1 LTEAGK
7 VTGVRKAGAL
17 KALDP
22 DVYVRR
28 RQSLMQSLKRPV
40 LVFGMGSALGGGTK
54 SHGALRYLTGW
65 DGHES
70 ASLLVLSPTGL
81 RLIVNSPFMAP
92 LAVESVPE
100 LAPAYLPPEEWLE
113 LIRGLV
119 PVGDIGLV
127 GMDELLMG
135 IARLLDPAIR
145 DDVEAAGF
153 LNRMRLVKEPSALQV
168 HRQGAAICDTLF
180 AALPKFLKP
189 GKSALSA
196 QRDLEALALSH
207 GADYCRTRLTM
218 RPVADRPRYW
228 PEETGDLVT
237 AGDQVLFGIALTVD
251 GHWAHGIRMGSI
263 GPLVKDH
270 AALLRIVADCL
281 DAGLALARPGVALTD
296 LADAMEAAFAAG
308 TAGLDM
314 RAAQR
319 FRFGHGLG
327 LSYEDPILT
336 DAFVQAFC
344 VSEFPAR
351 PADNGCILASG
362 MVLELHP
369 NLFLPGVGGA
379 ALGEMVIVTDQGPER
394 PIRYPLAAQEFGKS

>member
-1 LTEAGK
+1 MTGRSQATAGLR
-7 VTGVRKAGAL
+7 VTSL

-22 DVYVRR
+22 DVYAGRR
-28 RQSLMQSLKRPV
+28 RALMDGLQRPV
-40 LVFGMGSALGGGTK
+40 MVFGMGSALGGGTK

-70 ASLLVLSPTGL
+70 ASLLVLSPQGA

-92 LAVESVPE
+92 LAVDSVPE
-100 LAPAYLPPEEWLE
+100 LAPVYAPPANWMS
-113 LIRGLV
+113 LIRLQV
-119 PVGDIGLV
+119 PTGDIGLI
-127 GMDELLMG
+127 GIDELPTGMAGQL
-135 IARLLDPAIR
+135 ALVLR

-153 LNRMRLVKEPSALQV
+153 LDSMRLIKEPSALQV

-180 AALPKFLKP
+180 VALPKFLRS
-189 GKSALSA
+189 GTFALSA
-196 QRDLEALALSH
+196 QRELEALALSQ
-207 GADYCRTRLTM
+207 GADYCRTWLTV

-228 PEETGDLVT
+228 PSETGDLV
-237 AGDQVLFGIALTVD
+237 AEGDQVLFGIALTVD
-251 GHWAHGIRMGSI
+251 GHWAHGIRTGSV
-263 GPLVKDH
+263 GPLRQDH
-270 AALLRIVADCL
+270 AALLRIVSDCL
-281 DAGLALARPGVALTD
+281 EAGLALARPGVALAD

-308 TAGLDM
+308 TSGLDM

-336 DAFVQAFC
+336 DAFVQGYGLA
-344 VSEFPAR
+344 EFPAR
-351 PADNGCILASG
+351 PAGKGCILASG

-369 NLFLPGVGGA
+369 NLFLPRLGGA

-394 PIRYPLAAQEFGKS
+394 PIRYPLAPRVFGQD

>member
-1 LTEAGK
+1 
-7 VTGVRKAGAL
+7 VTDASRDSGGQQVMSL

-22 DVYVRR
+22 EVYAGRR
-28 RQSLMQSLKRPV
+28 RALMDGLQRP
-40 LVFGMGSALGGGTK
+40 LIVFGAGSALGSGTK

-70 ASLLVLSPTGL
+70 ASLLVLSPMGA

-100 LAPAYLPPEEWLE
+100 LAPVYAPPADWVS
-113 LIRGLV
+113 LIRQHV
-119 PVGDIGLV
+119 PTGEIGLV
-127 GMDELLMG
+127 GMDELPTGM
-135 IARLLDPAIR
+135 ARLLAPVIG
-145 DDVEAAGF
+145 DDVKAAGF
-153 LNRMRLVKEPSALQV
+153 LDRMRLIKEPSALQV

-180 AALPKFLKP
+180 AALPKFLKL

-196 QRDLEALALSH
+196 QRELEALALSH
-207 GADYCRTRLTM
+207 GADYCRTWLTV

-228 PEETGDLVT
+228 PAETADLV
-237 AGDQVLFGIALTVD
+237 AEGDQVLFGIALTVD
-251 GHWAHGIRMGSI
+251 GHWAHGIRMGLV
-263 GPLVKDH
+263 GPIRSEH
-270 AALLRIVADCL
+270 ADLHRIVADCL

-308 TAGLDM
+308 TSGLDM

-336 DAFVQAFC
+336 DAFVQSYG
-344 VSEFPAR
+344 VSNMPRR
-351 PADNGCILASG
+351 PEGAGGVLATG

-369 NLFLPGVGGA
+369 NLFLPGLGGA
-379 ALGEMVIVTDQGPER
+379 ALGEMVIITDQGPER
-394 PIRYPLAAQEFGKS
+394 PIRHPIVLQAIAIN